1 MIADQQQPRNTYIER
16 TRKTSCKTP
25 NATCSTTS
33 FRSGEL
39 FEFVC
44 ADPRSSRLAATST
57 RLPIAIIPTGTG
69 NPNAVPVVAAEM
81 MISVIMA
88 VVTISVV
95 APVIV
100 ISRSRRRNKTRNAE
114 HHRKY

>member
-1 MIADQQQPRNTYIER
+1 MLTNSNRGKPRSSARAKPRAKRRTLLAQQLL
-16 TRKTSCKTP
+16 
-25 NATCSTTS
+25 

-57 RLPIAIIPTGTG
+57 RLPIAIIPTRTG

-100 ISRSRRRNKTRNAE
+100 ISRSLRRNKTRNTE
-114 HHRKY
+114 HRRKH